1 MFSSFTKELVIEQ
14 KMKKNFKQLTK
25 AEEEIMQVLWQIEKG
40 FVKEVIDELPEPK
53 PHYNTV
59 STILKILEDKGFAAH
74 ESLGKSN
81 RYYPL
86 VQKEEY
92 SKKSMTQFV
101 GKYFEGSFANM
112 LSFFAKEKDI
122 SVQEL
127 EEVLKEMKDKSSKK

>member
-1 MFSSFTKELVIEQ
+1 
-14 KMKKNFKQLTK
+14 MKKEFKPLTK
-25 AEEEIMQVLWQIEKG
+25 AEEEIMQVLWQLEKA
-40 FVKEVIDELPEPK
+40 FVKDIVDALPEPK

-59 STILKILEDKGFAAH
+59 STIIKILEDKQVVAH

-86 VQKEEY
+86 VNKDDY
-92 SKKSMTQFV
+92 SKKSMKQFV

-122 SVQEL
+122 SVTEL
-127 EEVLKEMKDKSSKK
+127 EDILNEIKKLGPKK

>member
-1 MFSSFTKELVIEQ
+1 
-14 KMKKNFKQLTK
+14 MKKEFKQLTK
-25 AEEEIMQVLWQIEKG
+25 AEEEIMQVLWQLERA
-40 FVKEVIDELPEPK
+40 FVKEIVDELPQPK

-59 STILKILEDKGFAAH
+59 STIIKILEDKNFVAH

-86 VQKEEY
+86 VQKEDY

-122 SVQEL
+122 SVKEL
-127 EEVLKEMKDKSSKK
+127 EAILKEIKNDSPKK

>member
-1 MFSSFTKELVIEQ
+1 
-14 KMKKNFKQLTK
+14 MKKEFKPLTK
-25 AEEEIMQVLWQIEKG
+25 AEEEIMQVLWQLEKA
-40 FVKEVIDELPEPK
+40 FVKDIVDALPDPK

-59 STILKILEDKGFAAH
+59 STIIKILEDKQVVAH

-86 VQKEEY
+86 VNKDDY
-92 SKKSMTQFV
+92 SKKSMKQFV

-122 SVQEL
+122 SVTEL
-127 EEVLKEMKDKSSKK
+127 EDILNEIKKQAPKK